1 MLKSVGLFFFSMLS
15 LVSYLSWAES
25 TELSVLIPEGK
36 FQPFF
41 KELKDQDILISSF
54 DMNKYPI
61 TNKDFN
67 NFLMSNPKYR
77 KSKIISLYADQ
88 RYLESWKTDL
98 LSVEEIKVIGDQP
111 ITNVSWFVARRYC
124 ESKGER
130 LPTIAEWEYAAD
142 STDPKIIDLLLA
154 WYAKTG
160 DQPLD
165 KVGLKTPNKFGLY
178 DMHGLIWELVEDF
191 SSVMI
196 SSDSRSKGDRTD
208 GLFCG
213 GGSINAKDSSAYA
226 TFMRYA
232 IRSGFRGDYCM
243 KNLGFRCVSTK
254 RKE

>member
-1 MLKSVGLFFFSMLS
+1 MLNLFGFIFLCLVQFSW
-15 LVSYLSWAES
+15 SYSAE
-25 TELSVLIPEGK
+25 LNIFIPEGK

-41 KELKDQDILISSF
+41 KEPKDADVSVAAF
-54 DMNKYPI
+54 YMNKYPV
-61 TNKDFN
+61 TNKDLN
-67 NFLMSNPKYR
+67 EFLAQNSKYQ

-88 RYLESWKTDL
+88 RYLQTWKSDL
-98 LSVEEIKVIGDQP
+98 LSAAEIKEMGNQP
-111 ITNVSWFVARRYC
+111 ATNVSWFVARKYC
-124 ESKGER
+124 ESKGQR

-142 STDPKIIDLLLA
+142 ATDPKVIDLLLA

-165 KVGLKTPNKFGLY
+165 NVGMKKPNKFGLY

-208 GLFCG
+208 GQFCG
-213 GGSINAKDSSAYA
+213 GGSVNASDSKAYA

-232 IRSGFRGDYCM
+232 IRSGFHGDYCM
-243 KNLGFRCVSTK
+243 KNLGFRCASNKDV
-254 RKE
+254 R